1 MARSSRPSHRVV
13 RPLIPPTPVPLAA
26 VAPELFLPPVVAAF
40 ATLPDPRV
48 DRTKRHELLDIVAI
62 TLCAV
67 LAGAEG
73 WVDIAEFGH
82 AREAWFRTF
91 LRLPHGIPSH
101 DTFGRV
107 FARLD
112 PAAVARCIQDW
123 VATVATLAAGEVV
136 ALDGKTARGS
146 GTGPTREG
154 ALHVVSAWATE
165 AAVTLGQVRTAAKG
179 NEITALP
186 ELLALL
192 DVRGAVVTVDA
203 IGCQTAIAAQLRAQ
217 GADYLLAVKQNQPW
231 LHDRIVAA
239 LAAAEAHGWRRG
251 AQPVPHTEATT
262 VEKDHGRLETRH
274 VTAVPAAALLV
285 DRAAWVDLASVVRI
299 AATRQRVL
307 PDGGAAPGK
316 TETRYYI
323 TSLAPEAAHVGAVVR
338 RHWAIENR
346 CHWSLDVTFHE
357 DACRIRTDH
366 APENLALIRKVALA
380 LLRQDRTHKHGL
392 TSKRLRAGWDH
403 AYLETV
409 LRGARGN

>member
-1 MARSSRPSHRVV
+1 MPRSPRPAQRVV
-13 RPLIPPTPVPLAA
+13 RPLLPPTPVPLAA

-40 ATLPDPRV
+40 ADLPDPRV
-48 DRTKRHELLDIVAI
+48 ERTKRHALLDIVAI
-62 TLCAV
+62 TLCGV

-73 WVDIAEFGH
+73 WVDIAAFGQ

-91 LRLPHGIPSH
+91 LPLPHGIPSH

-112 PAAVARCIQDW
+112 PAAFAACFQAW

-146 GTGPTREG
+146 GTGPARDG
-154 ALHVVSAWATE
+154 ALHVVSAWACD
-165 AAVTLGQVRTAAKG
+165 AGLTLGQVRTPAKG

-186 ELLALL
+186 ALLALL
-192 DVRGAVVTVDA
+192 DVTGAVVTVDA
-203 IGCQTAIAAQLRAQ
+203 IGCQTAIAAQVRAQ
-217 GADYLLAVKQNQPW
+217 GADYLLAVKTNQPW

-239 LAAAEAHGWRRG
+239 LADAEAHGWRRG
-251 AQPVPHTEATT
+251 GHDVPHTAATA
-262 VEKDHGRLETRH
+262 VEKDHGRLETRR

-285 DRAAWVDLASVVRI
+285 DRAAWADLASVVRVE
-299 AATRQRVL
+299 ATRQRVL
-307 PDGGAAPGK
+307 PGGGVAPG
-316 TETRYYI
+316 TRETRYYI
-323 TSLAPEAAHVGAVVR
+323 TSLAPDAARLGAVVR

-346 CHWSLDVTFHE
+346 CHWTLDVSFHE

-366 APENLALIRKVALA
+366 APENLALVRKVALA

-403 AYLETV
+403 DYLQAV
-409 LRGARGN
+409 LRGARAD